1 MTISAPSSSALDTT
15 RALLTAAD
23 TDIAAF
29 FALFTDDC
37 QFRMANN
44 EVIHGRDAIQAWVA
58 RYLGSVTG
66 MRHVILEAWAAD
78 DVAAVRVEVTYT
90 MQNGAEFTLPA
101 VTRTRVRDGKV
112 AEYLIFM
119 DPSPVQEAS
128 R

>member
-44 EVIHGRDAIQAWVA
+44 EVINGRDAIQAWVA
-58 RYLGSVTG
+58 RSLGSVTG
-66 MRHVILEAWAAD
+66 MRHVILEEGAAD
-78 DVAAVRVEVTYT
+78 DVAAAGVEVPYP
-90 MQNGAEFTLPA
+90 MQNGTESPSPA
-101 VTRTRVRDGKV
+101 VT
-112 AEYLIFM
+112 
-119 DPSPVQEAS
+119 
-128 R
+128 

>member
-58 RYLGSVTG
+58 QYLGSVAG
-66 MRHVILEAWAAD
+66 MRHVILEEWAAD
-78 DVAAVRVEVTYT
+78 AATTTTCTSPSSEAPPLHGPLGRH
-90 MQNGAEFTLPA
+90 AEEIT
-101 VTRTRVRDGKV
+101 
-112 AEYLIFM
+112 
-119 DPSPVQEAS
+119 
-128 R
+128 